1 MLSMTVR
8 DHALPFLV
16 DTGATRSTV
25 NQDIGPLSGRTM
37 SVVGFS
43 GVSQILSFTI
53 PLPTHVAGQKL
64 QHPYLVSPS
73 VPVNLLGRDLL
84 SRLNAQIL
92 CGQQGLTVTF
102 PDGTEVLCAQGIGDT
117 HQYLLRDTEPRF
129 AGIFWALLEPSQTG
143 LYSCY
148 LHWKPWILSVHPYV
162 APPDPLHLTLFYD
175 REGNECYLEE
185 FQNQLE
191 GKTWQLHSGDILV
204 GQQGVA
210 AMVNLTREQQSWY
223 NMSETA
229 FPHIS
234 LALHPGHEARELG
247 PMVKAAVLAS
257 DWSSSGLP
265 GVLRSPSLKMF
276 RIVSTTT
283 DSALCTHELIPRDHG
298 REKSDHPKA
307 QELISSLPVSLWAEG
322 PTDVGLIHCKPIS
335 FQLNTDSPV
344 WVPQYPHKREAELGI
359 QDTIEGLLDSGVL
372 EPSNSCWNTPILPI
386 EKKGTGQYRMAHD
399 LRAINQIL
407 GTNTVPVPN
416 PYVALNNLSP
426 EQAWFTCIDLANAF
440 FCLPLH
446 ENVRDIFS
454 FTYQRRRLR
463 YTRLPQGFALSP
475 GIFNQVLKESLADL
489 QLPDG
494 TTVIQYVDDLLI
506 ASTTAESCLQAT
518 RALLL
523 LLARHGFKVSQPKL
537 QIARKQVSFLGRLL
551 SQKGAS
557 LSPAHRTSI
566 LHHTKP
572 DTVKA
577 MLSFLGLVGYSRQ
590 YIPDFSTLTS
600 PLRAMVTSAGMRNL
614 NAKLTWSRNSEEAFI
629 KLKQELAASA
639 ELALPD
645 YARPFF
651 LDVSETESVANGI
664 LFQKKGGERT
674 VLMYLSVILDPTE
687 KRQPTC
693 TRHAAGVAKLIN
705 KSAHIVMGHTL
716 HILTSHSVVAY
727 VNSQTFTMSSTR
739 QQKLARIL
747 EAPNLLFTHEG
758 VNMAERLGEGVLH
771 ECAHRVEKEEKA
783 REDLQS
789 EPIPGARNLYTDGCC
804 YRDEKEGLRAG
815 FSVIEETP
823 DGLKTVTA
831 QKLNGPQSAQRAEV
845 VAVIEA
851 LKAGKDQDINI
862 YTDSAYAVHAA
873 QVDLGQW
880 MRAGYLTAKQEP
892 IKHMDEMKEL
902 AKALWFP
909 QKVAIIKC
917 KGHDNSGSR
926 VAMGNQAA
934 DSAAKAAAGY
944 HEKLLLV
951 RPDTETQM
959 TKLSLTEI
967 SKEQDLASPEEKTVW
982 KLRGAVLS
990 EGTWRSPDGRLV
1002 LPPGLKDS
1010 IFSEAHGVGHAGI
1023 SQMKVDLKEWWH
1035 PFLHDMLKE
1044 WVRHCTVCTH
1054 HNTRPTY
1061 KPGVGKFQLKTR
1073 PGKEI
1078 IIDFTDMVNSV
1089 RGYRYVLMCVDAF
1102 TGWPEAWPVRREDSK
1117 SVVKCLINHYIPQHG
1132 FPEKIR
1138 SDNGSHFKNQ
1148 DLQYVEAML
1157 GLKHGFGSVY
1167 HPQSQGKVER
1177 MNQTVK
1183 NRLSKIC
1190 AHTGLNWV
1198 DALPLALMS
1207 IRSSV
1212 NRTTGHTPFELER
1225 GRPFPGPERA
1235 LQNTDP
1241 PPSHM
1246 HQKDYY
1252 VQLQSVLSE
1261 FAKQVRD
1268 SKDGT
1273 KDGDLPITDW
1283 VLLRVIK
1290 RKWSEPRWTGPF
1302 QVTERTSHAVRL
1314 DGKGDTWFHLTQCA
1328 PAVTPQRSLK
1338 EVRQD
1343 LAAAAAGNQT
1353 KEPHTSRKDTGQN
1366 NPCNEKGTG

>member
-129 AGIFWALLEPSQTG
+129 ADIFWALLEPSQTG

-148 LHWKPWILSVHPYV
+148 LHWKPWILSVHPYM

-191 GKTWQLHSGDILV
+191 
-204 GQQGVA
+204 
-210 AMVNLTREQQSWY
+210 
-223 NMSETA
+223 
-229 FPHIS
+229 
-234 LALHPGHEARELG
+234 
-247 PMVKAAVLAS
+247 
-257 DWSSSGLP
+257 
-265 GVLRSPSLKMF
+265 
-276 RIVSTTT
+276 
-283 DSALCTHELIPRDHG
+283 
-298 REKSDHPKA
+298 
-307 QELISSLPVSLWAEG
+307 
-322 PTDVGLIHCKPIS
+322 
-335 FQLNTDSPV
+335 
-344 WVPQYPHKREAELGI
+344 
-359 QDTIEGLLDSGVL
+359 
-372 EPSNSCWNTPILPI
+372 
-386 EKKGTGQYRMAHD
+386 
-399 LRAINQIL
+399 
-407 GTNTVPVPN
+407 
-416 PYVALNNLSP
+416 
-426 EQAWFTCIDLANAF
+426 
-440 FCLPLH
+440 
-446 ENVRDIFS
+446 
-454 FTYQRRRLR
+454 
-463 YTRLPQGFALSP
+463 
-475 GIFNQVLKESLADL
+475 
-489 QLPDG
+489 
-494 TTVIQYVDDLLI
+494 
-506 ASTTAESCLQAT
+506 
-518 RALLL
+518 
-523 LLARHGFKVSQPKL
+523 
-537 QIARKQVSFLGRLL
+537 
-551 SQKGAS
+551 
-557 LSPAHRTSI
+557 
-566 LHHTKP
+566 
-572 DTVKA
+572 
-577 MLSFLGLVGYSRQ
+577 
-590 YIPDFSTLTS
+590 
-600 PLRAMVTSAGMRNL
+600 GMRNL

-664 LFQKKGGERT
+664 LFQKKGER
-674 VLMYLSVILDPTE
+674 E
-687 KRQPTC
+687 
-693 TRHAAGVAKLIN
+693 
-705 KSAHIVMGHTL
+705 
-716 HILTSHSVVAY
+716 
-727 VNSQTFTMSSTR
+727 R

-783 REDLQS
+783 REDLQT

-917 KGHDNSGSR
+917 KGHDNSRSR

-1061 KPGVGKFQLKTR
+1061 KPGVG
-1073 PGKEI
+1073 
-1078 IIDFTDMVNSV
+1078 
-1089 RGYRYVLMCVDAF
+1089 
-1102 TGWPEAWPVRREDSK
+1102 WPEAWPVKREDSK

-1148 DLQYVEAML
+1148 DLQYVE
-1157 GLKHGFGSVY
+1157 
-1167 HPQSQGKVER
+1167 
-1177 MNQTVK
+1177 
-1183 NRLSKIC
+1183 
-1190 AHTGLNWV
+1190 
-1198 DALPLALMS
+1198 
-1207 IRSSV
+1207 
-1212 NRTTGHTPFELER
+1212 
-1225 GRPFPGPERA
+1225 
-1235 LQNTDP
+1235 
-1241 PPSHM
+1241 
-1246 HQKDYY
+1246 
-1252 VQLQSVLSE
+1252 
-1261 FAKQVRD
+1261 QVRD

-1366 NPCNEKGTG
+1366 NPCNEKGTGKTTTSRRTSADTCSSRQRRNAACPGDPHGRLICQVVQDKKISYLYVSNWLTREFPQLPTNATEPDATHLSRPIRGYDAYLAHPSFSVNGTALTITCEYSGPNTPVKVGLSLGDGDNWRRAGGSIPYDVSYTPRGE

>member
-8 DHALPFLV
+8 GHALPFLV

-43 GVSQILSFTI
+43 GFI
-53 PLPTHVAGQKL
+53 
-64 QHPYLVSPS
+64 
-73 VPVNLLGRDLL
+73 RD
-84 SRLNAQIL
+84 
-92 CGQQGLTVTF
+92 V
-102 PDGTEVLCAQGIGDT
+102 
-117 HQYLLRDTEPRF
+117 
-129 AGIFWALLEPSQTG
+129 
-143 LYSCY
+143 
-148 LHWKPWILSVHPYV
+148 
-162 APPDPLHLTLFYD
+162 
-175 REGNECYLEE
+175 
-185 FQNQLE
+185 
-191 GKTWQLHSGDILV
+191 
-204 GQQGVA
+204 
-210 AMVNLTREQQSWY
+210 
-223 NMSETA
+223 
-229 FPHIS
+229 
-234 LALHPGHEARELG
+234 
-247 PMVKAAVLAS
+247 
-257 DWSSSGLP
+257 
-265 GVLRSPSLKMF
+265 
-276 RIVSTTT
+276 
-283 DSALCTHELIPRDHG
+283 
-298 REKSDHPKA
+298 
-307 QELISSLPVSLWAEG
+307 
-322 PTDVGLIHCKPIS
+322 
-335 FQLNTDSPV
+335 
-344 WVPQYPHKREAELGI
+344 
-359 QDTIEGLLDSGVL
+359 
-372 EPSNSCWNTPILPI
+372 
-386 EKKGTGQYRMAHD
+386 
-399 LRAINQIL
+399 
-407 GTNTVPVPN
+407 
-416 PYVALNNLSP
+416 
-426 EQAWFTCIDLANAF
+426 
-440 FCLPLH
+440 
-446 ENVRDIFS
+446 FS

-489 QLPDG
+489 QLPDC

-523 LLARHGFKVSQPKL
+523 LLARHGFK
-537 QIARKQVSFLGRLL
+537 
-551 SQKGAS
+551 GAS
-557 LSPAHRTSI
+557 LSPAHRTSV

-600 PLRAMVTSAGMRNL
+600 PLRAMVTSAG
-614 NAKLTWSRNSEEAFI
+614 
-629 KLKQELAASA
+629 
-639 ELALPD
+639 
-645 YARPFF
+645 
-651 LDVSETESVANGI
+651 
-664 LFQKKGGERT
+664 
-674 VLMYLSVILDPTE
+674 
-687 KRQPTC
+687 
-693 TRHAAGVAKLIN
+693 
-705 KSAHIVMGHTL
+705 
-716 HILTSHSVVAY
+716 
-727 VNSQTFTMSSTR
+727 
-739 QQKLARIL
+739 
-747 EAPNLLFTHEG
+747 
-758 VNMAERLGEGVLH
+758 VLH
-771 ECAHRVEKEEKA
+771 ECAHRVEKELKA
-783 REDLQS
+783 REDLQT

-804 YRDEKEGLRAG
+804 YRDEKEGPRAG

-1061 KPGVGKFQLKTR
+1061 KPGVG
-1073 PGKEI
+1073 
-1078 IIDFTDMVNSV
+1078 
-1089 RGYRYVLMCVDAF
+1089 
-1102 TGWPEAWPVRREDSK
+1102 WPEAWPVKREDSK
-1117 SVVKCLINHYIPQHG
+1117 SVVKCLINHYIP
-1132 FPEKIR
+1132 EKIR

-1148 DLQYVEAML
+1148 DLHKQDNWTHPIRARTWSTFSRARASPA
-1157 GLKHGFGSVY
+1157 KH
-1167 HPQSQGKVER
+1167 
-1177 MNQTVK
+1177 
-1183 NRLSKIC
+1183 
-1190 AHTGLNWV
+1190 
-1198 DALPLALMS
+1198 
-1207 IRSSV
+1207 
-1212 NRTTGHTPFELER
+1212 
-1225 GRPFPGPERA
+1225 
-1235 LQNTDP
+1235 
-1241 PPSHM
+1241 
-1246 HQKDYY
+1246 
-1252 VQLQSVLSE
+1252 
-1261 FAKQVRD
+1261 
-1268 SKDGT
+1268 
-1273 KDGDLPITDW
+1273 
-1283 VLLRVIK
+1283 
-1290 RKWSEPRWTGPF
+1290 
-1302 QVTERTSHAVRL
+1302 
-1314 DGKGDTWFHLTQCA
+1314 
-1328 PAVTPQRSLK
+1328 
-1338 EVRQD
+1338 
-1343 LAAAAAGNQT
+1343 
-1353 KEPHTSRKDTGQN
+1353 
-1366 NPCNEKGTG
+1366 